1 MRYFKCFHR
10 TPANIFA
17 ILACIVFFVPTEVLA
32 NQLLEKID
40 SKYNT
45 ILIYKEKN
53 YIKMTFG
60 YNKRIYTES
69 VTNTKD
75 RTELPVVY
83 TRYMTAALPY
93 AAKLDRILEIGFGG
107 GTTAWY
113 LHRYLPNTKITSV
126 ELDEKVFELS
136 EKYFGIRKGPNFD
149 VHIRDG
155 RRHLMRSREKYDVL
169 MIDAY
174 RGPFVP
180 FHLMT
185 KEFYE
190 FAKARMQPGGV
201 LVQNVEPTTML
212 FEAAVATLRSVFD
225 QVEFYAASG
234 NVVTVAYDGPRRPL
248 VTLEKTATALQTH
261 HKFRYRLPKLLKA
274 RRFST
279 KIPDQKPLTDDFAPV
294 ETLRAIKRHNA
305 KWLEK

>member
-1 MRYFKCFHR
+1 
-10 TPANIFA
+10 
-17 ILACIVFFVPTEVLA
+17 
-32 NQLLEKID
+32 
-40 SKYNT
+40 
-45 ILIYKEKN
+45 
-53 YIKMTFG
+53 MTFG

-69 VTNTKD
+69 VTNTND

-93 AAKLDRILEIGFGG
+93 AAKLNRILEIGFGG

-126 ELDEKVFELS
+126 ELDDKVFELS

-212 FEAAVATLRSVFD
+212 FEAAVATLRSPSLIKSSFM
-225 QVEFYAASG
+225 
-234 NVVTVAYDGPRRPL
+234 PRPG
-248 VTLEKTATALQTH
+248 T
-261 HKFRYRLPKLLKA
+261 
-274 RRFST
+274 
-279 KIPDQKPLTDDFAPV
+279 
-294 ETLRAIKRHNA
+294 
-305 KWLEK
+305 W